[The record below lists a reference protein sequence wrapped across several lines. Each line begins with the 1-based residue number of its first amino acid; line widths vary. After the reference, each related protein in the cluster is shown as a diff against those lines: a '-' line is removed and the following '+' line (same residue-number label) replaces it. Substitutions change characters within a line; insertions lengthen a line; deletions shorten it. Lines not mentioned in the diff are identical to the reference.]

1 VTLVFVSLSHPI
13 LRERERG
20 KERGGMRESFI
31 SCVTKR
37 SVLYVCVVCFPAL
50 DGVFFVLVGM
60 IWGRIKG
67 ERERRRREEGER
79 ERGWIKSD
87 SKMSGR
93 EKGRESVLGVKVK

>member
-67 ERERRRREEGER
+67 ERERGGGRREKEREREEGER
-79 ERGWIKSD
+79 ETVKCLDARKEERVFWV
-87 SKMSGR
+87 SK
-93 EKGRESVLGVKVK
+93 